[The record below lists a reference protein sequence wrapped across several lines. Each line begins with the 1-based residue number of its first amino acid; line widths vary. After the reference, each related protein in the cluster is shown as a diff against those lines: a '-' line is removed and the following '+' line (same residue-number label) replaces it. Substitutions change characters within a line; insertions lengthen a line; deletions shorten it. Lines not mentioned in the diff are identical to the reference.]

1 MITRVVEDM
10 AEVKARFNEKESELN
25 AYNIVRDEYEHIFNN
40 ISKIIQLIETT
51 TQQSHGIDLRQNLDL
66 LKV

>member
-1 MITRVVEDM
+1 MITRVIEDT
-10 AEVKARFNEKESELN
+10 ADVKARFNEKQSELN
-25 AYNIVRDEYEHIFNN
+25 AYNIIRDEYENIFNI
-40 ISKIIQLIETT
+40 ISKIIQLIETK